1 MKISAGVSLSLRV
14 SDWRPGLAQALKISS
29 LVQDDGHAAAKPSA
43 MQAAARHVKSA
54 GYQQGISG
62 PGKFRQRETVQPVK
76 TVAVKR

>member
-1 MKISAGVSLSLRV
+1 
-14 SDWRPGLAQALKISS
+14 RPGLAQALKISS